1 MVVKTDFLPRRLEA
15 RLLDV
20 NVGVEQDIDM
30 IHSDAWY
37 IEICTYVTY
46 AIIRCYTYLCV
57 FMCKDERW
65 ITLVSC
71 CIYGITL

>member
-1 MVVKTDFLPRRLEA
+1 MVVKTYFLPRRLEA

-20 NVGVEQDIDM
+20 NGGVEQDIDM

-37 IEICTYVTY
+37 IEICTY
-46 AIIRCYTYLCV
+46 AIILCYTYLCV

-71 CIYGITL
+71 CIYEITS